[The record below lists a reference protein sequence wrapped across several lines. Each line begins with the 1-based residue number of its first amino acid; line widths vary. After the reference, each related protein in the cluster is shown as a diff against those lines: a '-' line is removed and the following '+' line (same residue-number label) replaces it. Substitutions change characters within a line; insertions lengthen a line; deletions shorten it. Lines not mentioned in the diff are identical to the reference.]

1 MGFYNKMCMLSNTP
15 IAEGSKVKLFFLVA
29 EGKYGAPIFS
39 DNICYPWD
47 ISTILGGLSI
57 TARYIS
63 HREYEV
69 EDDIKSQYILSVLRE
84 NQNNPALTFSDIFES
99 LHDNTPITVYPH
111 KKTGYLRI
119 GLIHFELYNK
129 MVNYH
134 KEKALKAI
142 MPRFEHYIELRDS
155 RDIPKSI
162 IGAQELKRFKEYMM
176 DLHVGGLKE
185 YATDLI
191 NEPGRHPF
199 ADIKLNHNLNDSE
212 TLNVLLDDMI
222 MMNIFFECSILLCQ
236 RPLNDVH
243 SSNKLKR
250 ELFKNSHE
258 TLYNKR
264 EVGFFKTQYKVS
276 IHQEISLKDIRK
288 AFEYE
293 SYKDERKD
301 IEEFAIKHTGKE
313 KVKLTSNEIKGIT
326 FLKDYIEDPDIELTI
341 FF

>member
-1 MGFYNKMCMLSNTP
+1 
-15 IAEGSKVKLFFLVA
+15 
-29 EGKYGAPIFS
+29 
-39 DNICYPWD
+39 
-47 ISTILGGLSI
+47 
-57 TARYIS
+57 
-63 HREYEV
+63 
-69 EDDIKSQYILSVLRE
+69 
-84 NQNNPALTFSDIFES
+84 
-99 LHDNTPITVYPH
+99 
-111 KKTGYLRI
+111 
-119 GLIHFELYNK
+119 
-129 MVNYH
+129 
-134 KEKALKAI
+134 
-142 MPRFEHYIELRDS
+142 
-155 RDIPKSI
+155 
-162 IGAQELKRFKEYMM
+162 MM

-212 TLNVLLDDMI
+212 TLNVLLDDMT